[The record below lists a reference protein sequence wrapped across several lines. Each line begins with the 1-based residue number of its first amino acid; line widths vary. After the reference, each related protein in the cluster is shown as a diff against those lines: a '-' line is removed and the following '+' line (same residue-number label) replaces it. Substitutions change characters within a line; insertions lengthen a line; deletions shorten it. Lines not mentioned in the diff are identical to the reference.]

1 MTEHL
6 KLWDAVRR
14 PPEDALKGFKRGGG
28 FAGTAI
34 KPMWSIKIMTE
45 HFGPCGEGWGM
56 NEPHFTVHPVGNEI
70 LVYCTVS
77 VWHTKRENLV
87 FGVGGDKILIS
98 QSSGLRSVDEAFK
111 KAYTDALTI
120 ALKHLGVG
128 ADIHMGLWDGSK
140 YAADNDEQ
148 PQEKTIAHLPPIHNN
163 SKTNS
168 RDEFQKLCKEV
179 EDMASLDNLRIWKMK
194 PENIER
200 MEALNGDFADTFRNS
215 YMDKVN
221 ALKKAMVAA

>member
-87 FGVGGDKILIS
+87 FGVGGDKVLIS
-98 QSSGLRSVDEAFK
+98 QSSGLRADDEAYK
-111 KAYTDALTI
+111 KAYTDALTN

-140 YAADNDEQ
+140 YAAENDEQ
-148 PQEKTIAHLPPIHNN
+148 PQEKTIAHFPPTHIGT
-163 SKTNS
+163 KAGT
-168 RDEFQKLCKEV
+168 RD
-179 EDMASLDNLRIWKMK
+179 DMAALCNEINNIASLKILQAWVTRSDILARINELHPDHQDTVRISYIDKQHELKGNL
-194 PENIER
+194 
-200 MEALNGDFADTFRNS
+200 
-215 YMDKVN
+215 
-221 ALKKAMVAA
+221 AA